1 MPDSQM
7 NIFRVL
13 NADEWVE
20 FRKKKVFKGNSF
32 DHKSGFIHLSTQKQL
47 KETINLHF
55 KNNKKIVILKFN
67 ANDLGDSLKWELSR
81 NRELFPHLYD
91 SLNFKH
97 IKNVESFGCSV

>member
-81 NRELFPHLYD
+81 NSELFPHLYD